1 MPKISPNYFLL
12 AALAGAIFNVQAA
25 ETEYNLLDVYN
36 LAQQNDAQLA
46 VAYAD
51 MQAMQ
56 EKQVQGRATLLPSL
70 TLSADAKNTDSTNE
84 VNGAKD
90 KNGSGDSYN
99 WGATLSQPLFRMANW
114 YGYDQAKTISAQAR
128 IVFASEQQG
137 LILRVSGAYFNVLR
151 AEDSLTSAKAE
162 EKAVK
167 QQLDQARER
176 YNVGL
181 IAETDVLEALAGY
194 DAARVARILGEN
206 QLSVSYE
213 ALRTITNEDISNI
226 GKLQKTMPVNQP
238 TPAMADEWVSRA
250 VAGNLGLQVSR
261 EGLEASHQNIKVQ
274 QAGHAPTVDAF
285 ARYNYN
291 SNDLSKGPVD
301 GTDLTKGNF
310 TSKGDSTV
318 VGVQFSMEL
327 FGGGATSSRVREA
340 TYQMESAQK
349 NFDRNL
355 RETSSNTRNLFRT
368 VNSDVDRV
376 DARCQGIVS
385 SESALNAVQSG
396 YEVGTRN
403 ITDVLDAQK
412 ILFAAE
418 RDYLNARYDYIVN
431 TMELKQVAGTLGPK
445 DLQDLNQW
453 VVSSVGTEEI
463 SIPAKCRAGQ

>member
-1 MPKISPNYFLL
+1 MPKFSPNGFLL
-12 AALAGAIFNVQAA
+12 AALAGAILNVQAA

-36 LAQQNDAQLA
+36 LAQRNDAQLA
-46 VAYAD
+46 AAHAD
-51 MQAMQ
+51 MQALQ
-56 EKQVQGRATLLPSL
+56 EKKTQSRATLLPSL
-70 TLSADAKNTDSTNE
+70 TLNANTQYNKNNTE
-84 VNGAKD
+84 LNGVSDDEK
-90 KNGSGDSYN
+90 SGNSHG
-99 WGATLSQPLFRMANW
+99 WGATLNQPMFRMASW
-114 YGYDQAKTISAQAR
+114 YGYDQAKTIGTQAELSYSAE
-128 IVFASEQQG
+128 EQN
-137 LILRVSGAYFNVLR
+137 LILRVSEAYFNVLR

-162 EKAVK
+162 ETAVK

-181 IAETDVLEALAGY
+181 IAETDVLEAQAGY

-213 ALRTITNEDISNI
+213 ALRTITNEDITSI
-226 GKLQKTMPVNQP
+226 GKLQKSMPVNQP
-238 TPAMADEWVSRA
+238 TPAVADEWVQNA
-250 VAGNLGLQVSR
+250 VQGNLTLNVLR
-261 EGLEASHQNIKVQ
+261 EGLEASQTNIKVQ
-274 QAGHAPTVDAF
+274 RAGHAPTVDAF
-285 ARYNYN
+285 ARYSYS
-291 SNDLSKGPVD
+291 SNDLQRSKDFG
-301 GTDLTKGNF
+301 GSTG
-310 TSKGDSTV
+310 KGDSTV
-318 VGVQFSMEL
+318 VGIQFNMDL
-327 FGGGATSSRVREA
+327 FGGGGTSSRVREA

-385 SESALNAVQSG
+385 SESALNATQSG

-412 ILFAAE
+412 NLFSAQ

-431 TMELKQVAGTLGPK
+431 TMKLKQVAGTLSPQ

-453 VVSSVGTEEI
+453 VVNSAKSEDM
-463 SIPAKCRAGQ
+463 SIPAQCRTN